1 MESARILIAD
11 DDKKTRD
18 FVAAFLSYKG
28 YQVFQAGD
36 GQDAL
41 EKIEL
46 NDVQMVIT
54 DIMMPRIKRPGIYQK
69 TESNATGDSDHRI
82 QRLCQL

>member
-1 MESARILIAD
+1 MSAARILIAD

-28 YQVFQAGD
+28 YQVLQACD

-41 EKIEL
+41 DKI
-46 NDVQMVIT
+46 
-54 DIMMPRIKRPGIYQK
+54 G
-69 TESNATGDSDHRI
+69 
-82 QRLCQL
+82 